1 MKSKDGISEAEA
13 VKVQNELRKIEFEG
27 KKIKDADDFRDMATE
42 IIDVSTNRYVDTV
55 AGLAYRINKE
65 TNSIEMSMRG
75 SYNSKYNLGKI
86 IPKIAKELNGS
97 GGGHSKAVGLRI
109 PIKNK
114 NKFLKSL
121 KTELEKR

>member
-1 MKSKDGISEAEA
+1 MAIYTKISSKDI
-13 VKVQNELRKIEFEG
+13 R
-27 KKIKDADDFRDMATE
+27 
-42 IIDVSTNRYVDTV
+42 
-55 AGLAYRINKE
+55 
-65 TNSIEMSMRG
+65 SIEK
-75 SYNSKYNLGKI
+75 KYNLGKI
-86 IPKIAKELNGS
+86 IPKIAKDLNGS